1 MSRVWTKFKDSH
13 AGGYLKIDKTEAIFI
28 EAPQDEAIN
37 VFYNRFGVNPNQ
49 VSCTCCGDDYTI
61 YETDESEIDD
71 LGTYPAIVIKTYDI
85 APHER
90 EGQVPVSGYVWK
102 SGEDSGKRTIE
113 QIAQA
118 WENMGRKNKN
128 LGGVE
133 MEEKTF
139 ATVKEEAEFL
149 LSGRGKYLVA
159 RALLLLEEEL
169 DNVKIDF
176 MKEHSDLE
184 DVRYLLKSDLLTA
197 SVGAVAVAES
207 FKIQHIDK
215 WLKT

>member
-184 DVRYLLKSDLLTA
+184 DVRYLLK
-197 SVGAVAVAES
+197 
-207 FKIQHIDK
+207 KI
-215 WLKT
+215 

>member
-118 WENMGRKNKN
+118 WENMGRKKIDNLFKSIKESKNRDFYRLIFALGIPNIGIETAKWITNKFN
-128 LGGVE
+128 NFSE
-133 MEEKTF
+133 TDR
-139 ATVKEEAEFL
+139 FL
-149 LSGRGKYLVA
+149 ILIYFSFILTHLPHLSVYL
-159 RALLLLEEEL
+159 RDLLL
-169 DNVKIDF
+169 
-176 MKEHSDLE
+176 
-184 DVRYLLKSDLLTA
+184 R
-197 SVGAVAVAES
+197 
-207 FKIQHIDK
+207 
-215 WLKT
+215 